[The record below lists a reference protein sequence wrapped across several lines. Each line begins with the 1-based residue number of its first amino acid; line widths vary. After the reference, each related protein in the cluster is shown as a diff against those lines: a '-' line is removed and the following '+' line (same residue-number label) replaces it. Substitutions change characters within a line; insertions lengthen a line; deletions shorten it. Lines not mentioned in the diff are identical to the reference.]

1 GVRPERVS
9 SKGQIG
15 GAEMRAVIVYESMYG
30 NTHRI
35 ADAIAKG
42 MKPGNEVTVIP
53 VSTVTRE
60 LLNGAD
66 LVVAGG
72 PTHVH
77 GISRASTR
85 KAAVEQAGKSAG
97 RLTLDASATAD
108 GPGLRDWFSSVGQIS

>member
-1 GVRPERVS
+1 RAQGANGRLRRDEGPCLAGCRPARRWTSQQRSLLPLPFGPTGVRPERVS

-66 LVVAGG
+66 L
-72 PTHVH
+72 
-77 GISRASTR
+77 
-85 KAAVEQAGKSAG
+85 
-97 RLTLDASATAD
+97 
-108 GPGLRDWFSSVGQIS
+108 